1 MASADFQDFID
12 EVLEKTDIVDLVS
25 MYSKLKRVGNR
36 FQCLCPLH
44 NDKKTPSFSISPD
57 KQLFHCF
64 GCGAGGNAIHFVMA
78 KEGLDFMDA
87 LKLLAERANVP
98 FPDTRTQRNAGSV
111 DRKKRIYEINKVAA
125 RFFYDTLKS
134 ERGRAGLNYFRARN
148 ITPATIKKFGLGYAP
163 DGWESLITHMRERGY
178 HPKELEAAGLAV
190 IRGNGTYYDKFRARV
205 MFPIIDVR
213 GNIIGF
219 GGRVLG
225 GGEPKYLNSPET
237 AVFKKS
243 QNLFG
248 LNFAK
253 NDNSG
258 RILVM
263 EGYMDVIS
271 LHQSGI
277 TNAVASLG
285 TAFGEEHARLLKK
298 YTTHA
303 VLCYDA
309 DEAGQK
315 AADRAGEILVNADI
329 KTRVLVVNDGKDPD
343 EYINKNGADMFR
355 VLIERAKPYT
365 EYKIDKIKQQYNLDD
380 DMEKVEFT
388 QAAAEVIAGIKSSVE
403 AELAV
408 GRLSDELKISPD
420 SIRAEVAEVERRRR
434 SREKTREERAAQS
447 GTRVGASP
455 EAFKQKNA
463 ERLLLSLMS
472 EKNVFSEVC
481 AAGIRPED
489 FSEGM
494 HRRLAEIIY
503 DTYGKTNTI
512 NFGDILHGFNP
523 DEVGEAAAVLTD
535 DKNVADKLRA
545 AKDGIDTLVEIKRRR
560 HRDELAAGG
569 NLEELD
575 REFRALKLKKGGN

>member
-1 MASADFQDFID
+1 MAGDFQDFID

-25 MYSKLKRVGNR
+25 PYAKLKRVGNR

-78 KEGLDFMDA
+78 KDGLDFMDA

-98 FPDTRTQRNAGSV
+98 FPDTRSPSGQSAAKH
-111 DRKKRIYEINKVAA
+111 DKKKRMYEINKTAA
-125 RFFYDTLKS
+125 RFFFDTLRS
-134 ERGRAGLNYFRARN
+134 EKGKAGLNYFKNRGIN
-148 ITPATIKKFGLGYAP
+148 PATIKRFGLGYAP
-163 DGWESLITHMRERGY
+163 DSWDGLLGY
-178 HPKELEAAGLAV
+178 MSGQGYSPKELAEAGLAV
-190 IRGNGTYYDKFRARV
+190 LRENGSYYDKFRNRV

-219 GGRVLG
+219 GGRVID

-237 AVFKKS
+237 LIFKKS

-253 NDNSG
+253 NDDSG
-258 RILVM
+258 RILIM

-271 LHQSGI
+271 LHQGGI

-285 TAFGEEHARLLKK
+285 TAFGEEHAKLLKK

-303 VLCYDA
+303 VLCYDS

-315 AADRAGEILVNADI
+315 AADRAGKILLDADI
-329 KTRVLVVNDGKDPD
+329 KTRVLTVNDGKDPD

-355 VLIERAKPYT
+355 VLIEQAKPYI

-388 QAAAEVIAGIKSSVE
+388 QAAAEVIVDIKSRVE
-403 AELAV
+403 AELTV
-408 GRLSDELKISPD
+408 KRLADEIKVSQD
-420 SIRAEVAEVERRRR
+420 SVLAEVENVRRRR
-434 SREKTREERAAQS
+434 SRAEKIRETRRVEKNA
-447 GTRVGASP
+447 RVGASP
-455 EAFKQKNA
+455 EYFKLQNA
-463 ERLLLSLMS
+463 EKLLLSLMS
-472 EKNVFSEVC
+472 EKSVF
-481 AAGIRPED
+481 AAASRKIQPSD
-489 FSEGM
+489 FTTEL
-494 HRRLAEIIY
+494 HRRIAEIIY
-503 DTYGKTNTI
+503 DTYNKGNTFSF
-512 NFGDILHGFNP
+512 NDILSRF
-523 DEVGEAAAVLTD
+523 DASEVGSVASILAD
-535 DKNVADKLRA
+535 DKNVADKLKASETPIDIIIA
-545 AKDGIDTLVEIKRRR
+545 AKHKRRQN
-560 HRDELAAGG
+560 ELLSDG

-575 REFRALKLKKGGN
+575 KEIQVLKQRKGGV